1 MDAEAML
8 ALVIFA
14 KIKQHFRGRR
24 GALKED
30 VQVLWPQEFDSIEL
44 KSALLDWQVMHIL
57 KLVLKRFGKIKTKR
71 PHATDGAVAHEM
83 WRYHVTVK

>member
-30 VQVLWPQEFDSIEL
+30 VQVL
-44 KSALLDWQVMHIL
+44 
-57 KLVLKRFGKIKTKR
+57 
-71 PHATDGAVAHEM
+71 
-83 WRYHVTVK
+83 